1 MTITTLDFLR
11 HGEPEGGRK
20 YRGQVDDP
28 LSAKGWDEM
37 RRATQG
43 ERPWQAIVASP
54 LARCRVFAE
63 TLAADLGLPLALEDR
78 LKEVGF
84 GAWEGRTG
92 ADIRAGNPDLLFD
105 FKRDPVT
112 YRPAGAEPLDAFAAR
127 VALAFDDLAAAHAGG
142 HILVVAH
149 AGVIRMVLCHVLGL
163 PPSHAYRLQVGS
175 AAKARVRVEQRGE
188 RRLSQLLWLD
198 AGQGGGE

>member
-1 MTITTLDFLR
+1 MTVTTLDFLR

-28 LSAKGWDEM
+28 LSVRGWDEM
-37 RRATQG
+37 HRATAG
-43 ERPWQAIVASP
+43 ERPWQAVVASP
-54 LARCRVFAE
+54 LARCRAFAE
-63 TLAADLGLPLALEDR
+63 TLAAELALPLSLDER

-92 ADIRAGNPDLLFD
+92 AEIRAGNPDLLFD
-105 FKRDPVT
+105 FKRDPIA
-112 YRPAGAEPLDAFAAR
+112 YRPAGAEALDAFAVR
-127 VALAFDDLAAAHAGG
+127 VAAAFDDLVSAHAGS

-149 AGVIRMVLCHVLGL
+149 AGVIRMALCHVLGL
-163 PPSHAYRLQVGS
+163 PAAQAYRIQVGS

-188 RRLSQLLWLD
+188 RRLMQLLWLD
-198 AGQGGGE
+198 PGQGGGE